1 MKKLAKL
8 ISLLICA
15 AMLFSFAACTSDQ
28 ENDNNTTTAQASVD
42 NTTVNVAALKGPT
55 GMGMSG
61 LIKDD
66 GQFKVSIAASPDE
79 IAPMIIKKEADIVA
93 CPLNL
98 ASVLY
103 KKTNGGVKMIA
114 VNTLGV
120 LSVLENG
127 DTVKSVADLKGK
139 KIGATGQGATPEYI
153 LNYILTANG
162 IDPEKDVEIT
172 YYQEHA
178 ELATMLLEGKVNI
191 AMLPQPNVTTVLVQN
206 PTIRTALDLTEE
218 WEKATA
224 QSGKQTSLA
233 QGCLVVRTEFLNE
246 HPEAVKA
253 FLNAY
258 KESVDF
264 TNQKPDEAAE
274 VIASS
279 GILPKAQIALKA
291 IPNCNIVYIDS
302 DEMATIAKANL
313 EVLFKANPASVGG
326 AMPDDNFYYT
336 EK

>member
-1 MKKLAKL
+1 MKKITRLL
-8 ISLLICA
+8 SLLICA
-15 AMLFSFAACTSDQ
+15 ALLFSFAACNSEQT
-28 ENDNNTTTAQASVD
+28 NNEVTTNAAVTDS
-42 NTTVNVAALKGPT
+42 TPVNVAALKGPT

-61 LIKDD
+61 LIKEN

-79 IAPMIIKKEADIVA
+79 IAPLIMKKEADIVA

-114 VNTLGV
+114 INTLGV
-120 LSVLENG
+120 LSILENG
-127 DTVKSVADLKGK
+127 ETVKTVEDLRGK

-153 LNYILTANG
+153 LNYILTSNG

-178 ELATMLLEGKVNI
+178 ELATMLLEGKVDI
-191 AMLPQPNVTTVLVQN
+191 AMLPEPNVTTVLTKN
-206 PTIRTALDLTEE
+206 PNIRTALNLTRE
-218 WEKATA
+218 WARATS
-224 QSGKQTSLA
+224 QNGNRTSLA
-233 QGCLVVRTEFLNE
+233 QGCLVVRTEFLDE

-253 FLNAY
+253 FLSAY
-258 KESVDF
+258 KESVSF
-264 TNQKPDEAAE
+264 TNQESQAASE

-279 GILPKAQIALKA
+279 GIIPNADIALKA

-302 DEMATIAKANL
+302 DNMVKIAKANF
-313 EVLFKANPASVGG
+313 EVLYNANPASVGG